1 MFKKIICFNYS
12 LYSHSMVDADVSEL
26 GAERGDVRRLV
37 IIIVSTE
44 CGIEPLNDDV
54 EREALFGDA
63 L

>member
-1 MFKKIICFNYS
+1 
-12 LYSHSMVDADVSEL
+12 MVDADVSEL

-54 EREALFGDA
+54 EREAL